1 LDLGRVV
8 ARIRERRA
16 RRQEEEWERNRA
28 DARALVEALPNEL
41 RTKAEPAMAAILD
54 ARVDGAELDRA
65 LDQLH
70 DALAPQPELRDEF
83 FRLRIV
89 DDAVESLK

>member
-1 LDLGRVV
+1 
-8 ARIRERRA
+8 
-16 RRQEEEWERNRA
+16 
-28 DARALVEALPNEL
+28 
-41 RTKAEPAMAAILD
+41 MAAILD

-83 FRLRIV
+83 FRLRVV